1 MGSSSNLAGLN
12 TAIST
17 TSYDVI
23 LLQEVKMTQN
33 QLDNAVN
40 RFGFLSKVNVNE
52 ENHQKPGLAI
62 LWRTSV
68 PLTGVVNLLE
78 CRLQIAELGQ
88 YRILNCY
95 APSGSENKHSRSVFY
110 GEEIFKYLRLHSGA
124 QWLLGGDHN
133 SVIRRE
139 DVKC

>member
-1 MGSSSNLAGLN
+1 MAAPTPINLLSLNVGSSSNLAGLN

-52 ENHQKPGLAI
+52 ENHQKSGLAI
-62 LWRTSV
+62 LWRKSV

-88 YRILNCY
+88 LQDLNPFKELIPLCTILFEFLIFCY
-95 APSGSENKHSRSVFY
+95 
-110 GEEIFKYLRLHSGA
+110 
-124 QWLLGGDHN
+124 
-133 SVIRRE
+133 
-139 DVKC
+139 

>member
-1 MGSSSNLAGLN
+1 MAAPVPINLLSLNVGSSSNLGGLN
-12 TAIST
+12 TVIST
-17 TSYDVI
+17 SKYDVI

-88 YRILNCY
+88 YSLPQQKLFFPETKQPN
-95 APSGSENKHSRSVFY
+95 
-110 GEEIFKYLRLHSGA
+110 
-124 QWLLGGDHN
+124 LGG
-133 SVIRRE
+133 
-139 DVKC
+139 